1 MNLQEYQNRVAHLR
15 LHAAATFE
23 TRKTIFRSKGTP
35 MGIRSAISAFVV
47 LAFVV
52 GCGAESHSSS
62 SLSDE
67 MFVMAEPPAVQPNA
81 QASESAVA
89 DNAGVV
95 QQQPVRVNG
104 QNVDR
109 PVAAVVGEP
118 AALQKRKIIFNAT
131 IALRV
136 DDLDKA
142 FDQLFSLVEQNGGYI
157 SSSLAHGN
165 AGSARSSQWT
175 MRIPGGKFSG
185 FTKSVAGLGEVVTN
199 AMTSQEVTAE
209 FHDLE
214 ARIRNKQQEEK
225 RLQDYLDNSTAKL
238 EDILK
243 VEKEITRVRGEVES
257 MQGRMRVLADLTSL
271 STVTV
276 RMSEVVEFV
285 PPILAGE
292 PTFGDQIAS
301 TWASTVD
308 SMSEF
313 GQSVILLA
321 IRVLPWLVVLGVPCV
336 LIVWS
341 IKRRFRISRAAVSQ

>member
-209 FHDLE
+209 FHDL
-214 ARIRNKQQEEK
+214 
-225 RLQDYLDNSTAKL
+225 
-238 EDILK
+238 
-243 VEKEITRVRGEVES
+243 VRGEVES